1 MRDLAAGR
9 LFTVG
14 AARPGGT
21 SRENVAVAVSATS
34 TPDRSASRPLI
45 RIVQEVPGGDRKSR
59 RCTGG
64 GPSGRCEAS
73 VEFLASPWLQPVPP
87 SPEGSVIAC
96 VTAAGAPSTRFGR
109 TLVCVDAG

>member
-45 RIVQEVPGGDRKSR
+45 RIVQQVPGGD
-59 RCTGG
+59 TGG
-64 GPSGRCEAS
+64 GLSGRYSAS
-73 VEFLASPWLQPVPP
+73 AT
-87 SPEGSVIAC
+87 IA
-96 VTAAGAPSTRFGR
+96 
-109 TLVCVDAG
+109 

>member
-45 RIVQEVPGGDRKSR
+45 RIVREVPGGDRKSR

-64 GPSGRCEAS
+64 GLSGRLRSGPLSMCKVKLDKTKVAN
-73 VEFLASPWLQPVPP
+73 
-87 SPEGSVIAC
+87 
-96 VTAAGAPSTRFGR
+96 
-109 TLVCVDAG
+109 

>member
-64 GPSGRCEAS
+64 YITGD
-73 VEFLASPWLQPVPP
+73 
-87 SPEGSVIAC
+87 IN
-96 VTAAGAPSTRFGR
+96 TK
-109 TLVCVDAG
+109 

>member
-45 RIVQEVPGGDRKSR
+45 RMVQE
-59 RCTGG
+59 TTLAAI
-64 GPSGRCEAS
+64 AS
-73 VEFLASPWLQPVPP
+73 LRVHRS
-87 SPEGSVIAC
+87 EG
-96 VTAAGAPSTRFGR
+96 
-109 TLVCVDAG
+109 

>member
-1 MRDLAAGR
+1 MVRDLAAGR

-64 GPSGRCEAS
+64 GLSGRYAVAS
-73 VEFLASPWLQPVPP
+73 LEFFASPWLQPVPP
-87 SPEGSVIAC
+87 SPEASVIAC
-96 VTAAGAPSTRFGR
+96 VTAAGAPSTDSGAR
-109 TLVCVDAG
+109 LS

>member
-64 GPSGRCEAS
+64 GLSGRYLPRHGCS
-73 VEFLASPWLQPVPP
+73 QCHHRLK
-87 SPEGSVIAC
+87 
-96 VTAAGAPSTRFGR
+96 AA
-109 TLVCVDAG
+109 

>member
-45 RIVQEVPGGDRKSR
+45 RIVQEVPGGDRQVSQVHR
-59 RCTGG
+59 
-64 GPSGRCEAS
+64 GRA
-73 VEFLASPWLQPVPP
+73 Q
-87 SPEGSVIAC
+87 
-96 VTAAGAPSTRFGR
+96 R
-109 TLVCVDAG
+109 TLFGQCHHRLKAA